1 MIGCSNVTATKQRL
15 TNFQLAHISRFKM
28 LKKLAVVDPLLVTP
42 PLPRVKRK
50 REQDDPE
57 QPPADMTRRQFD
69 ETPVMNDG
77 TDCRHP
83 WAGRLDPRQ
92 VR

>member
-1 MIGCSNVTATKQRL
+1 
-15 TNFQLAHISRFKM
+15 M

-57 QPPADMTRRQFD
+57 QPPADMTRRQF
-69 ETPVMNDG
+69 EEIPVANDG
-77 TDCRHP
+77 TDCRRP
-83 WAGRLDPRQ
+83 CAGGLDPQQ
-92 VR
+92 VSCTGRSRRLN

>member
-1 MIGCSNVTATKQRL
+1 
-15 TNFQLAHISRFKM
+15 M

-57 QPPADMTRRQFD
+57 QPPADMTRRQF
-69 ETPVMNDG
+69 E
-77 TDCRHP
+77 
-83 WAGRLDPRQ
+83 
-92 VR
+92 